1 MHPKTRMRAGLAAL
15 VFIMTNAVLFGA
27 GLITVLSIPAWQ
39 SDAAYT
45 IPAVVVASFV
55 VAAPASWIIA
65 PRLRARYWRQ
75 RAAEREHTAAMP
87 HM

>member
-1 MHPKTRMRAGLAAL
+1 MHPETKMRTGLAAL
-15 VFIMTNAVLFGA
+15 VFIMANAVLFGA

-45 IPAVVVASFV
+45 IPAMVVASV
-55 VAAPASWIIA
+55 VLAAPASWIIA

-75 RAAEREHTAAMP
+75 RAAERKHTTVMP
-87 HM
+87 HV